1 MGLTDQTALHE
12 AEEVACT
19 VHPAVLFSIV
29 DHYSRREEE
38 QNRVIGTLL
47 GTIDDEKKVTVC
59 SCFPV
64 PHTETEEQVAV
75 NTDFHA
81 TMLQLH
87 QRVFPKQQ
95 VVGWYSTGEEV
106 NDSSILFHDFYGQE
120 VERPV
125 HLLLDLGLGESRM
138 SCKAYISA
146 QLRLGDLVLGTCFQD
161 IKLSVDSQADRV
173 GIDTVL
179 KTSQGGDS
187 ALSAGPSPTAEVESM
202 QLVIKKLLRTLE
214 NVMEYVDKAGVSST
228 DPAVLRL
235 LQDVVAS
242 APRMPAIQFD
252 QMFNSQVQDMLVVVY
267 LANLTRTQLAL
278 AEKLQSVALS
288 SGAQT
293 GTRGG

>member
-1 MGLTDQTALHE
+1 MGLTDQTALHD
-12 AEEVACT
+12 ADEVACT

-29 DHYSRREEE
+29 DHYSRRDEE
-38 QNRVIGTLL
+38 QNRGIGTLL
-47 GTIDDEKKVTVC
+47 GMVDDDKKVTVC

-138 SCKAYISA
+138 SCK
-146 QLRLGDLVLGTCFQD
+146 VC
-161 IKLSVDSQADRV
+161 
-173 GIDTVL
+173 
-179 KTSQGGDS
+179 
-187 ALSAGPSPTAEVESM
+187 P
-202 QLVIKKLLRTLE
+202 
-214 NVMEYVDKAGVSST
+214 
-228 DPAVLRL
+228 
-235 LQDVVAS
+235 
-242 APRMPAIQFD
+242 
-252 QMFNSQVQDMLVVVY
+252 
-267 LANLTRTQLAL
+267 
-278 AEKLQSVALS
+278 
-288 SGAQT
+288 
-293 GTRGG
+293 

>member
-1 MGLTDQTALHE
+1 MGLTDQTALHQ
-12 AEEVACT
+12 ADDAACT

-29 DHYSRREEE
+29 DHYSRREED

-47 GTIDDEKKVTVC
+47 GTIGDDGEVTVC

-64 PHTETEEQVAV
+64 PHTETDEQVAV

-87 QRVFPKQQ
+87 QRVYPKQQ
-95 VVGWYSTGEEV
+95 VVGWYSTGVEV
-106 NDSSILFHDFYGQE
+106 NDSSILFHEFYGQE

-125 HLLLDLGLGESRM
+125 HLLLDLGLGASRM
-138 SCKAYISA
+138 SCKVYVSA
-146 QLRLGDLVLGTCFQD
+146 QLTLGEMVVGSVFQD
-161 IKLSVDSQADRV
+161 IKCTVDSQADRV

-179 KTSQGGDS
+179 KSSGEGHAT
-187 ALSAGPSPTAEVESM
+187 LAGPGGTGEEASM
-202 QLVIKKLLRTLE
+202 EPVIKKLLRTLE
-214 NVMEYVDKAGVSST
+214 NVMEHVEKAGVGST
-228 DPAVLRL
+228 DPAILRL

-242 APRMPAIQFD
+242 APRMPAVQFN

-288 SGAQT
+288 SGGAQ
-293 GTRGG
+293 

>member
-1 MGLTDQTALHE
+1 MGLTDQTSLHV
-12 AEEVACT
+12 ADEVACT

-29 DHYSRREEE
+29 DHYSRREE
-38 QNRVIGTLL
+38 QQQRVIGTLL
-47 GTIDDEKKVTVC
+47 GTVDDAGKVTVC

-146 QLRLGDLVLGTCFQD
+146 QLALGGMVLGTVFQD
-161 IKLSVDSQADRV
+161 IKLTVDSQADRV

-179 KTSQGGDS
+179 KTSSNEAMEATLTGQG
-187 ALSAGPSPTAEVESM
+187 ATAEVESM
-202 QLVIKKLLRTLE
+202 ELVVKKLLRTLE
-214 NVMEYVDKAGVSST
+214 TVMEHVEKQGVKST
-228 DPAVLRL
+228 DSGVLRL

-288 SGAQT
+288 GA
-293 GTRGG
+293 GAH

>member
-1 MGLTDQTALHE
+1 MGLTDQTQLHVS
-12 AEEVACT
+12 EEVACT

-38 QNRVIGTLL
+38 QQRVIGTLL
-47 GTIDDEKKVTVC
+47 GTVDDEGKVVVC

-87 QRVFPKQQ
+87 QRVYPKQQ

-146 QLRLGDLVLGTCFQD
+146 QLSLGEMVLGTVFQD
-161 IKLSVDSQADRV
+161 IKLTVDGQADRV

-179 KTSQGGDS
+179 KTSSHEAMEGPGG
-187 ALSAGPSPTAEVESM
+187 SAGQGPTAEVESM
-202 QLVIKKLLRTLE
+202 ELVVKKLLRTLE
-214 NVMEYVDKAGVSST
+214 NVMEHVEKQGVHST
-228 DPAVLRL
+228 DPGVLRL

-278 AEKLQSVALS
+278 AEKLQSVALL
-288 SGAQT
+288 SGA
-293 GTRGG
+293 RD

>member
-1 MGLTDQTALHE
+1 MGLTDQTSLHDSD
-12 AEEVACT
+12 EVACV
-19 VHPAVLFSIV
+19 VHPHVLFSII
-29 DHYSRREEE
+29 DHYSRREEN
-38 QNRVIGTLL
+38 QQRVIGTLL
-47 GTIDDEKKVTVC
+47 GTVDDAGAVTVC
-59 SCFPV
+59 SAFPV

-95 VVGWYSTGEEV
+95 VVGWYSTGVEV
-106 NDSSILFHDFYGQE
+106 NDSSILFHEFYGQE

-125 HLLLDLGLGESRM
+125 HLLLDQGLGESRM

-146 QLRLGDLVLGTCFQD
+146 QLSLGEMVLGTVFQD
-161 IKLSVDSQADRV
+161 IKLTIDSQADRI

-179 KTSQGGDS
+179 KTSRQETGAMGDAAGGQG
-187 ALSAGPSPTAEVESM
+187 ATAEVESM
-202 QLVIKKLLRTLE
+202 ELVVKKLLRTLE
-214 NVMEYVDKAGVSST
+214 SVMEHVEKRGVGST
-228 DPAVLRL
+228 DPSVLRL

-242 APRMPAIQFD
+242 APRMPAVQFD

-288 SGAQT
+288 GA
-293 GTRGG
+293 GGA

>member
-1 MGLTDQTALHE
+1 MGLTDQTSLHQ
-12 AEEVACT
+12 ADDVACT

-29 DHYSRREEE
+29 DHYSRREEV

-47 GTIDDEKKVTVC
+47 GTVGDDGKVTVC

-75 NTDFHA
+75 NTDFHS

-120 VERPV
+120 VDRPV

-138 SCKAYISA
+138 STKAYISA
-146 QLRLGDLVLGTCFQD
+146 QLSLGGMVVGTVFQD
-161 IKLSVDSQADRV
+161 IKLTVDSQADRV

-179 KTSQGGDS
+179 KTSGEGQG
-187 ALSAGPSPTAEVESM
+187 LLAGPNPTAEVDSM
-202 QLVIKKLLRTLE
+202 ELVIKKLLRTLE
-214 NVMEYVDKAGVSST
+214 SVMEHVDKAGVGST
-228 DPAVLRL
+228 DPGVLRL

-242 APRMPAIQFD
+242 APRMPAVQFD

-288 SGAQT
+288 SG
-293 GTRGG
+293 GGQ

>member
-288 SGAQT
+288 GA
-293 GTRGG
+293 GGA

>member
-1 MGLTDQTALHE
+1 MGLTDPTTLHDGN
-12 AEEVACT
+12 EVSCV

-38 QNRVIGTLL
+38 QQRVIGTLL
-47 GTIDDEKKVTVC
+47 GEVDEEGKVVSIC
-59 SCFPV
+59 SSFPV
-64 PHTETEEQVAV
+64 PHTETEESVAV

-87 QRVFPKQQ
+87 QRVYPRQQ

-120 VERPV
+120 VEQPV

-138 SCKAYISA
+138 SSKAYISR
-146 QLRLGDLVLGTCFQD
+146 QLTLGAMTVGTVFQD
-161 IKLSVDSQADRV
+161 IKLTVDKQADRV

-179 KTSQGGDS
+179 KTSSHEAMTGEGPGGQGP
-187 ALSAGPSPTAEVESM
+187 AAEAESM
-202 QLVIKKLLRTLE
+202 EVTIKKLLRTLE
-214 NVMEYVDKAGVSST
+214 NVMEHVEKQGVSST

-288 SGAQT
+288 GANN
-293 GTRGG
+293 

>member
-1 MGLTDQTALHE
+1 MGLTDQTSLHV

-19 VHPAVLFSIV
+19 VHPAVLFQIV

-38 QNRVIGTLL
+38 QQRVIGTLL
-47 GTIDDEKKVTVC
+47 GTVDDNGMVTVC

-138 SCKAYISA
+138 STKAYVSA
-146 QLRLGDLVLGTCFQD
+146 QLILGEMVLGQVFQD
-161 IKLSVDSQADRV
+161 IKLTVDSRADRV

-179 KTSQGGDS
+179 KTLGQDGAAEAQGPL
-187 ALSAGPSPTAEVESM
+187 AAGQGTTAEVESM
-202 QLVIKKLLRTLE
+202 ELVIKKLLRTLE
-214 NVMEYVDKAGVSST
+214 NVMEHVEKQGLSST
-228 DPAVLRL
+228 EPAVLRL
-235 LQDVVAS
+235 LQNVVAS
-242 APRMPAIQFD
+242 APRMPAVQFD

-288 SGAQT
+288 GA
-293 GTRGG
+293 